1 MDKEKNTQILF
12 YVLIFIVIISIIL
25 LRPINDLDELW
36 NYNFARNIAR
46 GLIPYKDFN
55 MIITPLLSIICGV
68 ILKLAYDQLIVMRI
82 LAAILCSAIIFTI
95 YNLFLLL
102 KIKKEIGVI
111 FSFFIGYLFVDCFC
125 IDYNFATLLIVLLM
139 IYIEIKLYKKDNNFI
154 KVIPSSELILG
165 IFAGLT
171 ITLKQTSGLLICVAL
186 LGNKLLF
193 VKNKDE
199 FKIYLKSFL
208 YRLVGILIPI
218 ALILIYLISN
228 NAFGDFISYT
238 IKGISGFSNYISY
251 KSLIK
256 IDIIGILAILV
267 PITFI
272 YEWYVTIVKEKN
284 KEKYILLVYG
294 LAIFVVAFPI
304 SNKIHFLI
312 GATPTII
319 LILYNLYNL
328 LYRLYNKLNKSKK
341 TIIAIS
347 YSIYAFIIL
356 FTVYYSGK
364 NLYQYINNRD
374 RFSKLNSYNYISIN
388 KNLENQIINIGNY
401 ILTSKENV
409 KILDATAA
417 IYMIPIERYNKDY
430 DLFLKGNLGGDGEE
444 KIIKDI
450 ENSIDTKYFVLKDQ
464 YQKNWQTPLNIIDF
478 VKENKTKV
486 GEIEIF
492 DIYK

>member
-1 MDKEKNTQILF
+1 MKKQNIFNIMIYILM
-12 YVLIFIVIISIIL
+12 FIALLSIIIIK
-25 LRPINDLDELW
+25 PINDLDEIW
-36 NYNFARNIAR
+36 NYNFARNVAN
-46 GLIPYKDFN
+46 GLVPYRDFN
-55 MIITPLLSIICGV
+55 MLQMPLLPIICSIFLKFITNKLV
-68 ILKLAYDQLIVMRI
+68 IIRI
-82 LAAILCSAIIFTI
+82 LAAFLCSGIIFVI
-95 YNLFLLL
+95 YKLFGLLN
-102 KIKKEIGVI
+102 IKKEIGII
-111 FSFFIGYLFVDCFC
+111 FCFIIGYLFVDCFC

-165 IFAGLT
+165 ILAGLT
-171 ITLKQTSGLLICVAL
+171 VTLKQTTGLLVCVAL

-193 VKNKDE
+193 VREKNQ

-218 ALILIYLISN
+218 ALMLIYLILN

-251 KSLIK
+251 KNLIK
-256 IDIIGILAILV
+256 FNIIGGFAILV
-267 PITFI
+267 PLTFF
-272 YEWYVTIVKEKN
+272 YQWYSTIIMERN

-312 GATPTII
+312 GSTPTII
-319 LILYNLYNL
+319 LILYSLYNL
-328 LYRLYNKLNKSKK
+328 LYRLYNKLNKLKK
-341 TIIAIS
+341 SIIIIS
-347 YSIYAFIIL
+347 YLMYAFIIL
-356 FTVYYSGK
+356 FTVCYSGR
-364 NLYQYINNRD
+364 NLYKYLNNRD
-374 RFSKLNSYNYISIN
+374 KFSKLSSYNYISIN

-417 IYMIPIERYNKDY
+417 IYMIPIDKYNKDY
-430 DLFLKGNLGGDGEE
+430 DMLLKGNLGENGEE
-444 KIIKDI
+444 ILIKDI
-450 ENSIDTKYFVLKDQ
+450 EQSKDTKYLVLKDE
-464 YQKNWQTPLNIIDF
+464 YSKNWQTPLNIIKY
-478 VKENKTKV
+478 VTNNKTKT

-492 DIYK
+492 NIYE